1 MMDDYFEEWEVMRV
15 KHWPFAL
22 FTNPNLVTD
31 QNPAPGLVLAGD
43 QNDLGMEPAA
53 ISGIYAANK
62 VMGKT
67 VDWGYHAPTLRPTKG
82 RSCAEGAI
90 LWFTES
96 FCAPG
101 KRF

>member
-1 MMDDYFEEWEVMRV
+1 
-15 KHWPFAL
+15 
-22 FTNPNLVTD
+22 
-31 QNPAPGLVLAGD
+31 
-43 QNDLGMEPAA
+43 MEPAA

-96 FCAPG
+96 LCAPG